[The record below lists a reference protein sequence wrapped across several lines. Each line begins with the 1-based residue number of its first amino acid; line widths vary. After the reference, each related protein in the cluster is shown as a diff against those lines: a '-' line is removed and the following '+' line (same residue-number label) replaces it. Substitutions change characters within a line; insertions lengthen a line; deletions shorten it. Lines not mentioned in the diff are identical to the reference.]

1 MKPEM
6 FADRGAWLLQAFAPD
21 PASGRA
27 PGFVPTGLYQRALE
41 DEIARLLREYLES
54 PKGPSAQDVLD
65 KSARNVHQVID
76 RDRKAK
82 QLPAVSR

>member
-1 MKPEM
+1 
-6 FADRGAWLLQAFAPD
+6 
-21 PASGRA
+21 
-27 PGFVPTGLYQRALE
+27 VPTGLYQRALE